1 MQLGELIEIVKQNTE
16 KARWTRG
23 YTYYKKGIVSQ
34 AEGKINKGI
43 LKIEGVIGSDFSNEI
58 YYTTLEIDLKKKEI
72 IVSRCNCIDFKNN
85 EYENSKFICKHIVAT
100 FLLYIENLQKEIK
113 QAKLEKKKK
122 EEEQDPS
129 NQILSIVE
137 QKLNQKERLTIEV
150 YLDKKE
156 NQKTTYYQAYFK
168 IGNNKMYVLKN
179 LKDFVEARNSKIE
192 LRYGKDLNYNP
203 TTHYFSGDDEL
214 VVSFI
219 EEYVSIDKLYS
230 ENTNN
235 FKTIDGK
242 FLNILESGL
251 KKFLLSIGSKEVT
264 FIYDKKEYTTNIVKD
279 NIDIDFLISE
289 SDEVFKLTSNINDT
303 LALTTKGDVF
313 LYKDKIY
320 LIPEKQY
327 DNYMPFYKFLSTNG
341 SIDFKKKDANKLFN
355 EVMPILQRAS
365 ENVNLDDNLQKQVKQ
380 NFKTEFYFDKEDSR
394 IVCDIKYIYTDNEG
408 KTTDDSSGYIIRNI
422 KKEKEIEDILC
433 DYGFNYYKN
442 KFAFFKDEYSEYE
455 FFKDKI
461 ENLKDYGDVYYS
473 DRLKNMKVYKS
484 VNIKA
489 NFSLLAQNYLDF
501 NFEIEDIDKEEYKDI
516 LKAFRDKRKFFKLK
530 NNSFLDLE
538 EEQLNKFLNLL
549 DKLDEKNLNEEDE
562 ASYILTKGSS
572 LYIEELLEDE
582 ELSFIKGKEDLKKI
596 SQKFKSMCNIEAKV
610 PNTLNATLR
619 EYQVSGLQWFKTV
632 SHFEFGGILADE
644 MGLGKTIQTITFLLS
659 EKSKKSIIVT
669 PTSLIYNWKN
679 EFDNFAPSLDVLVLH
694 GNKNERASLSKYM
707 KDADVILTTYGVLKN
722 DFEEYKDMEFDYCII
737 DEAQNIKNPYSQSSE
752 VVKDINAK
760 VKFALTGTPIENNLV
775 ELWSIFDF
783 IMPGYLYS
791 KNRFKDKFIKED
803 ANYEDLK
810 KQIQPFILRRLKKD
824 VLSQLPDKIETKFFV
839 EMTPEQKKT
848 YQAYTDDIIEK
859 MKNTDLK
866 KDKMTI
872 LSYLTTLRQLCLDPS
887 IRVNDYDGGSGKIE
901 VLKEIVHE
909 NIKGNHKI
917 LIFSQ
922 FTSVLKN
929 IGKEFEKENIQYYY
943 LDGSTNAK
951 DRIELVDDFNKSEE
965 VSVFLISLKA
975 GGTGL
980 NLTGADIVIHFDPW
994 WNPAIENQAT
1004 DRAHRYGQENIVEV
1018 IKLIA
1023 KGTIEEKIVKLQESK
1038 KELIDK
1044 VISDDLKNESLISL
1058 LSEEEFLQLLSN

>member
-34 AEGKINKGI
+34 AEGNITKGI

-355 EVMPILQRAS
+355 EVVS
-365 ENVNLDDNLQKQVKQ
+365 
-380 NFKTEFYFDKEDSR
+380 
-394 IVCDIKYIYTDNEG
+394 
-408 KTTDDSSGYIIRNI
+408 
-422 KKEKEIEDILC
+422 LC
-433 DYGFNYYKN
+433 Q
-442 KFAFFKDEYSEYE
+442 
-455 FFKDKI
+455 
-461 ENLKDYGDVYYS
+461 LGDVLYAS
-473 DRLKNMKVYKS
+473 D
-484 VNIKA
+484 
-489 NFSLLAQNYLDF
+489 
-501 NFEIEDIDKEEYKDI
+501 
-516 LKAFRDKRKFFKLK
+516 
-530 NNSFLDLE
+530 
-538 EEQLNKFLNLL
+538 
-549 DKLDEKNLNEEDE
+549 
-562 ASYILTKGSS
+562 
-572 LYIEELLEDE
+572 
-582 ELSFIKGKEDLKKI
+582 
-596 SQKFKSMCNIEAKV
+596 
-610 PNTLNATLR
+610 
-619 EYQVSGLQWFKTV
+619 
-632 SHFEFGGILADE
+632 
-644 MGLGKTIQTITFLLS
+644 
-659 EKSKKSIIVT
+659 
-669 PTSLIYNWKN
+669 
-679 EFDNFAPSLDVLVLH
+679 
-694 GNKNERASLSKYM
+694 
-707 KDADVILTTYGVLKN
+707 
-722 DFEEYKDMEFDYCII
+722 
-737 DEAQNIKNPYSQSSE
+737 
-752 VVKDINAK
+752 
-760 VKFALTGTPIENNLV
+760 
-775 ELWSIFDF
+775 
-783 IMPGYLYS
+783 
-791 KNRFKDKFIKED
+791 
-803 ANYEDLK
+803 
-810 KQIQPFILRRLKKD
+810 
-824 VLSQLPDKIETKFFV
+824 
-839 EMTPEQKKT
+839 
-848 YQAYTDDIIEK
+848 
-859 MKNTDLK
+859 
-866 KDKMTI
+866 
-872 LSYLTTLRQLCLDPS
+872 
-887 IRVNDYDGGSGKIE
+887 
-901 VLKEIVHE
+901 
-909 NIKGNHKI
+909 
-917 LIFSQ
+917 
-922 FTSVLKN
+922 
-929 IGKEFEKENIQYYY
+929 
-943 LDGSTNAK
+943 
-951 DRIELVDDFNKSEE
+951 
-965 VSVFLISLKA
+965 
-975 GGTGL
+975 
-980 NLTGADIVIHFDPW
+980 
-994 WNPAIENQAT
+994 
-1004 DRAHRYGQENIVEV
+1004 
-1018 IKLIA
+1018 
-1023 KGTIEEKIVKLQESK
+1023 
-1038 KELIDK
+1038 
-1044 VISDDLKNESLISL
+1044 
-1058 LSEEEFLQLLSN
+1058 